1 MIDWLI
7 LYALFPLLLMTFIYI
22 FFLAYKKSFEEMFV
36 GKREIGLLL
45 IGSIFTASL
54 NMPLFIYKNYFL
66 SINVG
71 GALIPLVI
79 SFYLMME
86 NKLAFSK
93 VVIGISIISIATYM
107 VTRVTNVGVISYFPF
122 YLFPSILAF
131 LISHLFYFSLPK
143 AAAYSYSTATLG
155 VIIGGDFSHLPQIF
169 EYPFRGAMGG
179 AGLYDMVYIAGLL
192 AFFLSFLLVRKKR
205 GDAREKILRELEK
218 YLVIL
223 NDAELW
229 DEYRE
234 LELLDGKRF
243 RKKAKKL
250 WKKIGWKM
258 RYCFSDE
265 LDRIIAFLID
275 SLLIFSFS
283 FIIALFK
290 VFYFYSFF
298 LSFLISFAILQLLYF
313 FLFEYFFKAT
323 LGKAYFGI
331 EIRKENFEKADFMD
345 AFTRNV
351 LRFLDML
358 ALFYILSLILIS
370 ITPKKQRIGDVITG
384 TVVVRRKC
392 LK

>member
-1 MIDWLI
+1 VINWLI
-7 LYALFPLLLMTFIYI
+7 FYALFPLLLMTLIYLFFIIYR
-22 FFLAYKKSFEEMFV
+22 KSFDEISI

-71 GALIPLVI
+71 GALIPLVL
-79 SFYLMME
+79 SFYLMKE
-86 NKLAFSK
+86 NKLGFMK
-93 VVIGISIISIATYM
+93 VFIGISIVAIATYM
-107 VTRVTNVGVISYFPF
+107 VTVVTNEGVVSYFPF

-131 LISHLFYFSLPK
+131 LLSHLFYFSLPK
-143 AAAYSYSTATLG
+143 APAYSYGIATLG

-192 AFFLSFLLVRKKR
+192 SFFLSFLLVKK
-205 GDAREKILRELEK
+205 EKGGTKEK
-218 YLVIL
+218 MLKEIEDYLFIL
-223 NDAELW
+223 NDAVLW
-229 DEYRE
+229 EEYRK
-234 LELLDGKRF
+234 LELLNG
-243 RKKAKKL
+243 RKFKKEARQL
-250 WKKIGWKM
+250 WKKIGWRM
-258 RYCFSDE
+258 RECFPDGME
-265 LDRIIAFLID
+265 RMLAFILDSIIIISFAFILAI
-275 SLLIFSFS
+275 
-283 FIIALFK
+283 FK
-290 VFYFYSFF
+290 VFFSSFL
-298 LSFLISFAILQLLYF
+298 LSFILSFAILQLLYF
-313 FLFEYFFKAT
+313 FFLEYFFNAT

-331 EIRKENFEKADFMD
+331 EIRKENLKKADFMD

-358 ALFYILSLILIS
+358 AFFYIISLILIS
-370 ITPKKQRIGDVITG
+370 ISPKKQRIGDVITG